1 MKDLKSNTGG
11 GITYVDA
18 SGRVGA
24 LESNVRYDVNDN
36 SVNILSGTVLDVSK
50 GMLRLSQSQKASI
63 IEGVGKDLDI
73 GPYDLN
79 VGNILMKDLKS
90 NTGGGITYV
99 DASGRVGA
107 LESNV
112 RYDVNDNSVNI
123 LSGTVLDVSKG
134 MLRLSQSQK
143 ASIIEGVG
151 KDLDIGAHSL
161 TLETLIATNAE
172 VSGKAVF
179 DGAIVFHAK
188 VVAPGAEINPA
199 EEKKSWF
206 QISSSGST
214 VSIIGQTKGHIIY
227 VTNIDTTASH
237 TISES
242 DSLVNI
248 NRKSTAQFIFTGAG
262 WSRHVDASSSGG
274 GRRRLMRAS
283 HEDYDG
289 FSKQKSIEKL
299 KAFQEIDNVPSM
311 DYFQV
316 DSNNIFLRRTK
327 GSKIVLPQASG
338 SGHVI
343 RLYIQ
348 NYVQLDKKH
357 IISCPNEN
365 VCTFNGNLI
374 VYNEDADSPSDY
386 MSTYTCNGK
395 SLTVGVL
402 SGGLAGGF
410 VEFTDMDFGKWLV
423 NGNLRMKSSHHTS
436 INPCV

>member
-1 MKDLKSNTGG
+1 
-11 GITYVDA
+11 
-18 SGRVGA
+18 
-24 LESNVRYDVNDN
+24 
-36 SVNILSGTVLDVSK
+36 
-50 GMLRLSQSQKASI
+50 
-63 IEGVGKDLDI
+63 
-73 GPYDLN
+73 
-79 VGNILMKDLKS
+79 
-90 NTGGGITYV
+90 
-99 DASGRVGA
+99 
-107 LESNV
+107 
-112 RYDVNDNSVNI
+112 
-123 LSGTVLDVSKG
+123 
-134 MLRLSQSQK
+134 
-143 ASIIEGVG
+143 
-151 KDLDIGAHSL
+151 
-161 TLETLIATNAE
+161 
-172 VSGKAVF
+172 
-179 DGAIVFHAK
+179 
-188 VVAPGAEINPA
+188 
-199 EEKKSWF
+199 
-206 QISSSGST
+206 
-214 VSIIGQTKGHIIY
+214 
-227 VTNIDTTASH
+227 
-237 TISES
+237 
-242 DSLVNI
+242 
-248 NRKSTAQFIFTGAG
+248 
-262 WSRHVDASSSGG
+262 
-274 GRRRLMRAS
+274 
-283 HEDYDG
+283 EDYDG

-348 NYVQLDKKH
+348 NDVQLDKKH
-357 IISCPNEN
+357 IISCSNEN